1 MPARVPSFPAARA
14 VTQEEVVGKVIDAL
28 ERLGVV
34 YMVAGSFSSKFHG
47 IPRMTRDLLDD
58 ARRGLV
64 S

>member
-1 MPARVPSFPAARA
+1 M
-14 VTQEEVVGKVIDAL
+14 TQEEVVGKVIDAL

-34 YMVAGSFSSKFHG
+34 YMVAGWFSSKFHG